1 MATKKKTTKSIKKD
15 TRTLTNGALS
25 LVILFS
31 ILIGLLLGYLIAYLT
46 F

>member
-1 MATKKKTTKSIKKD
+1 MATKNKTTKSIKKD

>member
-1 MATKKKTTKSIKKD
+1 MATKNKTTKSINKD